1 MRRTGRPDWPA
12 LTLTEEAKPSR
23 SMNSQISRTTCTHK
37 MVDSNK
43 GKVVLVGAGP
53 GDVGLLTLSGKQW
66 LQKANVILYDHL
78 VNPDMVRFTQ
88 KSAQMIYVGK
98 KEGVASMEQEQINHL
113 LISKA
118 HEGKIVV
125 RLKGGDP
132 FLFGR
137 GGEEIQ
143 AVQKSGIPF
152 IIVPG
157 VSSVMGVAAYAG
169 IPLTHRH
176 LSSTL
181 SIITGSNE
189 KKQGDI
195 HIDWEKIAAR
205 SGTLVFLMG
214 ARKLPLIVEKLMKF
228 GKNPDTPIAVIQWGT
243 TARQKTW
250 TGTLA
255 TIVKISAKDKILP
268 PALTI
273 IGEVVN
279 LKSVIEWYEH
289 LPLFGKTVVVTRK
302 GDQAES
308 MMDRLQELGAEPF
321 FFPVIETIAPDDWSP
336 LDDALNNLSQYDG
349 LIFTSVNGVRFFA
362 DRLKAIE
369 QDIRELKGIRIFTIG
384 PKTAEAVRDLGIR
397 VDVVPENFVAESL
410 IESIENIK
418 GQRFLLPR
426 AKVAREILP
435 EQLRKMGAVVDV
447 VPAYQTILPSPST
460 SALEKR
466 LKEGSIDVITFTSS
480 STVKNFL
487 TLMGDKSEIKKAKI
501 ACIGPITAKTA
512 QDAGLN
518 VDIMPEQ
525 YTVSSLLD
533 AIEIFFQSH

>member
-1 MRRTGRPDWPA
+1 MA
-12 LTLTEEAKPSR
+12 E
-23 SMNSQISRTTCTHK
+23 
-37 MVDSNK
+37 SNK

-53 GDVGLLTLSGKQW
+53 GDVGLLTLNGKQW
-66 LQKANVILYDHL
+66 LQKADVILYDHL
-78 VNPDMVRFTQ
+78 VNPDMVRFAQ
-88 KSAQMIYVGK
+88 KSTEMIYVGK
-98 KEGVASMEQEQINHL
+98 KEGIASIEQEQINHL

-118 HEGKIVV
+118 REGKIVI

-143 AVQKSGIPF
+143 AVQKAGIPF
-152 IIVPG
+152 VIVPG
-157 VSSVMGVAAYAG
+157 VSSVTGVAAYAG

-228 GKNPDTPIAVIQWGT
+228 GKSPETPIAVVQWGT

-250 TGTLA
+250 TGTLG
-255 TIVKISAKDKILP
+255 TIVEISAKDKILP

-279 LKSVIEWYEH
+279 LKPDIEWYEQ

-302 GDQAES
+302 GDQADS
-308 MMDRLQELGAEPF
+308 MIDRLRELGAEPF

-336 LDDALNNLSQYDG
+336 LDNALNNLSQYQG

-362 DRLKAIE
+362 ERLKAI
-369 QDIRELKGIRIFTIG
+369 DFTIG

-397 VDVVPENFVAESL
+397 VDVVPEDFVAESL
-410 IESIENIK
+410 IESIGKENIK
-418 GQRFLLPR
+418 GKRFLIPR
-426 AKVAREILP
+426 ATVARETLP
-435 EQLRKMGAVVDV
+435 EQLRKMGAFVDIAPV
-447 VPAYQTILPSPST
+447 YQTILPSPSVE
-460 SALEKR
+460 ALEKR

-480 STVKNFL
+480 STVNNFL
-487 TLMGDKSEIKKAKI
+487 ALMSDKLLPYIKKAKI
-501 ACIGPITAKTA
+501 ACIGPITEKTA
-512 QDAGLN
+512 RDAGLN
-518 VDIMPEQ
+518 VEIVPNQ
-525 YTVSSLLD
+525 YTVSSLMD
-533 AIEIFFQSH
+533 AIENHFPS

>member
-1 MRRTGRPDWPA
+1 MT
-12 LTLTEEAKPSR
+12 
-23 SMNSQISRTTCTHK
+23 N
-37 MVDSNK
+37 SNK

-53 GDVGLLTLSGKQW
+53 GDIGLLTLNGKHW
-66 LQKANVILYDHL
+66 LQKADVVLYDHL
-78 VNPDMVRFTQ
+78 VNPDMIRFTQ
-88 KSAQMIYVGK
+88 KSAEIIYVGK

-113 LISKA
+113 LISKTR
-118 HEGKIVV
+118 EGKIVV

-132 FLFGR
+132 FVFGR

-143 AVQKSGIPF
+143 AVQAAGIAF

-157 VSSVMGVAAYAG
+157 VTSVTGVAAYAG
-169 IPLTHRH
+169 IPLTHRD
-176 LSSTL
+176 LSSTF
-181 SIITGSNE
+181 SVITGSNE

-214 ARKLPLIVEKLMKF
+214 ARKLSLIVEKLMSF
-228 GKNPDTPIAVIQWGT
+228 GKSPKTPIAVVQWGT

-250 TGTLA
+250 VGTLD
-255 TIVKISAKDKILP
+255 TIVEISAKDKILP

-279 LKSVIEWYEH
+279 LKPVLEWYEH

-308 MMDRLQELGAEPF
+308 MIDQLRELGAEPF

-336 LDDALNNLSQYDG
+336 LDNALNNLSQYQG

-362 DRLKAIE
+362 ERLKTID
-369 QDIRELKGIRIFTIG
+369 QDIRELKGLRVFTIG
-384 PKTAEAVRDLGIR
+384 PKTAEAVRDLGIH

-410 IESIENIK
+410 IASIGKENIK
-418 GQRFLLPR
+418 GKRFLLPR
-426 AKVAREILP
+426 AAVAREILP
-435 EQLRKMGAVVDV
+435 EQLRKMGAILDV
-447 VPAYQTILPSPST
+447 APTYQTVLPDPQVTELSMR
-460 SALEKR
+460 LEA
-466 LKEGSIDVITFTSS
+466 GNIDVITFTSS

-487 TLMGDKSEIKKAKI
+487 ALTGDKLLPAIRKVKI
-501 ACIGPITAKTA
+501 ACIGPVTANTA
-512 QDAGLN
+512 REAGLN
-518 VDIMPEQ
+518 VEILPEQ

-533 AIEIFFQSH
+533 AIEAFFQSDS

>member
-1 MRRTGRPDWPA
+1 M
-12 LTLTEEAKPSR
+12 
-23 SMNSQISRTTCTHK
+23 
-37 MVDSNK
+37 
-43 GKVVLVGAGP
+43 
-53 GDVGLLTLSGKQW
+53 
-66 LQKANVILYDHL
+66 
-78 VNPDMVRFTQ
+78 
-88 KSAQMIYVGK
+88 
-98 KEGVASMEQEQINHL
+98 ME
-113 LISKA
+113 
-118 HEGKIVV
+118 
-125 RLKGGDP
+125 
-132 FLFGR
+132 
-137 GGEEIQ
+137 
-143 AVQKSGIPF
+143 
-152 IIVPG
+152 
-157 VSSVMGVAAYAG
+157 
-169 IPLTHRH
+169 
-176 LSSTL
+176 
-181 SIITGSNE
+181 
-189 KKQGDI
+189 
-195 HIDWEKIAAR
+195 
-205 SGTLVFLMG
+205 
-214 ARKLPLIVEKLMKF
+214 
-228 GKNPDTPIAVIQWGT
+228 
-243 TARQKTW
+243 
-250 TGTLA
+250 
-255 TIVKISAKDKILP
+255 
-268 PALTI
+268 
-273 IGEVVN
+273 
-279 LKSVIEWYEH
+279 
-289 LPLFGKTVVVTRK
+289 
-302 GDQAES
+302 
-308 MMDRLQELGAEPF
+308 RLQELGAEPF

>member
-1 MRRTGRPDWPA
+1 MT
-12 LTLTEEAKPSR
+12 
-23 SMNSQISRTTCTHK
+23 N
-37 MVDSNK
+37 SNK

-53 GDVGLLTLSGKQW
+53 GDIGLLTLNGKQW
-66 LQKANVILYDHL
+66 LEKADVILYDHL
-78 VNPDMVRFTQ
+78 VNPDMMRFTQ
-88 KSAQMIYVGK
+88 KSAEVIYVGK
-98 KEGVASMEQEQINHL
+98 KEGVASMEQEEINQL

-118 HEGKIVV
+118 REGKTVV

-143 AVQKSGIPF
+143 AVQKADIAF

-157 VSSVMGVAAYAG
+157 VTSVTGVAAYAG

-214 ARKLPLIVEKLMKF
+214 ARKLPLIVEKLLRF
-228 GKNPDTPIAVIQWGT
+228 GKNPDTPIAVVQWGT

-250 TGTLA
+250 VGTLGN
-255 TIVKISAKDKILP
+255 IVEISAQDKILP

-279 LKSVIEWYEH
+279 LRPVIEWYEH

-302 GDQAES
+302 GNQAES
-308 MMDRLQELGAEPF
+308 MIDRLRELGAEPF

-336 LDDALNNLSQYDG
+336 LDNALNNLSQYQG

-362 DRLKAIE
+362 ERLKVID
-369 QDIRELKGIRIFTIG
+369 QDIRELKGLRVFTIG

-410 IESIENIK
+410 IESMKNIE
-418 GQRFLLPR
+418 GQRFLLAR
-426 AKVAREILP
+426 AAVAREILP
-435 EQLRKMGAVVDV
+435 EQLRKMGAIVDV
-447 VPAYQTILPSPST
+447 VPAYQTILPDTP
-460 SALEKR
+460 ADELAKR
-466 LKEGSIDVITFTSS
+466 LEAGSIDVITFTSS
-480 STVKNFL
+480 STVTNFL
-487 TLMGDKSEIKKAKI
+487 ALTGEKLLPAIKKARI
-501 ACIGPITAKTA
+501 ACIGPVTEQTARS
-512 QDAGLN
+512 AGLN
-518 VDIMPEQ
+518 VEIVPEQ
-525 YTVSSLLD
+525 YTISSLID
-533 AIEIFFQSH
+533 SIEAYFHQ